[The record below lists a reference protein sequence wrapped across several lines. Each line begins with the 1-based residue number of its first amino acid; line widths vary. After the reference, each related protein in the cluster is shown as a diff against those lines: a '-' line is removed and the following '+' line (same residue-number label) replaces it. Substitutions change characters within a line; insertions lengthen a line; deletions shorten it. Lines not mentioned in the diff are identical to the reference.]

1 MYFDTCWSILLLQQ
15 QMQGGDA
22 IEKFSQK
29 VEELLYT
36 EDPALYTA
44 LHTIFIRTCTATSAP
59 PQHKKRWMVKR
70 GEGAGPSHLVPFHQ
84 SLKSVIVSHVQRM
97 LVG

>member
-1 MYFDTCWSILLLQQ
+1 MLQQ

-22 IEKFSQK
+22 LDKFSQK

-44 LHTIFIRTCTATSAP
+44 LHTIFIRTCAATSSAP
-59 PQHKKRWMVKR
+59 PQHKKRWRVKR
-70 GEGAGPSHLVPFHQ
+70 GEGASPSQLVSFHQ
-84 SLKSVIVSHVQRM
+84 SLKSVIVCHVQRM